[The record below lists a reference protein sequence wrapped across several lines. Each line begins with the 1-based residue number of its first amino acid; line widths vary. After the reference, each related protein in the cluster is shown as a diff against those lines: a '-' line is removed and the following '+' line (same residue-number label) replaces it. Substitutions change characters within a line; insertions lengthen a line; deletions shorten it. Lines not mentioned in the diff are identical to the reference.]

1 MTQFSVLP
9 RIAAASAGVKHL
21 SSSSAAVGADAR
33 RSTAEVSS
41 VSRRMRGV
49 SVGGSR
55 SFLVT
60 GVLLVGDGRD
70 GHGELFGVAV
80 EGPVACSLLAL
91 LNAGEVARVDA
102 DGFGE
107 TPQAYPPCRANGP
120 HCVSVRSHR
129 HNVDPTTLSRQGVAP
144 GSLGVN
150 PDSLGVLP
158 GRQAKPL
165 AMDARGAQV

>member
-33 RSTAEVSS
+33 RSTAVVSS
-41 VSRRMRGV
+41 ASRRMRVV

-60 GVLLVGDGRD
+60 GVLLVGDGRN

-120 HCVSVRSHR
+120 HCVSVRSHETQR
-129 HNVDPTTLSRQGVAP
+129 RPNEAIKARRCTGF
-144 GSLGVN
+144 LGFYSGFFGWSTV
-150 PDSLGVLP
+150 P
-158 GRQAKPL
+158 
-165 AMDARGAQV
+165 